1 MEQTLAQAFLE
12 ALSALP
18 GVDREQDRFLIALSG
33 GLDSVVL
40 LDLCCRSR
48 LSVSVAHCNFQL
60 RGDAS
65 DGDEAFADSLSRQ
78 YQIPFYSIRFDT
90 LAQARQAG
98 KSIQETARDLR
109 YEWLERI
116 RREKDYDWIF
126 TAHHRQDSIETLFIN
141 LNRGTGLT
149 GLTGIPAI
157 NGRVLRPLLGF
168 GRGDL
173 VSYYRQRHLVHREDH
188 TNAERKYQRNKIR
201 HDILP
206 VFRSIN
212 PAFDAAVGRTIDHLQ
227 QTQQLVQWALEY
239 WRKELESA
247 GEDEEVIMDL
257 QPVMQK
263 TFAPTLLFELLRPYG
278 VSRSVARDI
287 WRAVQMEHTGK
298 WFQTESSEVLVDRMT
313 LKVRKKSRPDLRP
326 FTLSQPGTLHLP
338 EGLLVVSGPKQ
349 RPAHI
354 RRDATVALMDARQ
367 VTFPLYLRRWQAGDR
382 FQPFGMDG
390 HTKKLKDY
398 FVDEKWSRYQKEN
411 AWLLVDATDRICWL
425 LGHRLDHRFRLTEA
439 TESIIECIY
448 LSNSPINQ

>member
-18 GVDREQDRFLIALSG
+18 GVNREQDRFLLALSG

-40 LDLCCRSR
+40 LDLCHQSR
-48 LSVSVAHCNFQL
+48 LSVGVAHCNFQL

-65 DGDEAFADSLSRQ
+65 DGDEAFADSLSRR

-90 LAQARQAG
+90 LAQARQTG

-116 RREKDYDWIF
+116 RREQDYDWIL

-141 LNRGTGLT
+141 LSRGTGLS

-168 GRGDL
+168 GKGDL
-173 VSYYRQRHLVHREDH
+173 ETYYRKRHLAHREDDS
-188 TNAERKYQRNKIR
+188 NAERKYQRNKIR

-206 VFRSIN
+206 VFRNIN

-239 WRKELESA
+239 WREELVSS
-247 GEDEEVIMDL
+247 GDEEVVTVDL
-257 QPVMQK
+257 QPVMK
-263 TFAPTLLFELLRPYG
+263 KGFAPTLLFEFLRPYG
-278 VSRSVARDI
+278 VSRPVACDI
-287 WRAVQMEHTGK
+287 WQALQAEHTGK
-298 WFQTESSEVLVDRMT
+298 WFQTETSEVLIDRSV
-313 LKVRKKSRPDLRP
+313 LKIRKRGGADHHP

-338 EGLLVVSGPKQ
+338 EGMLVISGPKQ
-349 RPAHI
+349 RPANI
-354 RRDATVALMDARQ
+354 RSDSMVALMDSRQ
-367 VTFPLYLRRWQAGDR
+367 LTFPLYLRRWKAGDR

-425 LGHRLDHRFRLTEA
+425 VGHRLDHRFRLTEA

-448 LSNSPINQ
+448 LSNSPIN